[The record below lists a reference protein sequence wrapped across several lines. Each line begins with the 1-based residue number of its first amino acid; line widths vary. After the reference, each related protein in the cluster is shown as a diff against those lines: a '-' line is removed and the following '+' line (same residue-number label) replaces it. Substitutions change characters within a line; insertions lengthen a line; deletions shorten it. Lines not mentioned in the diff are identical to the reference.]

1 MSIIILVAF
10 ILLITALV
18 YAKRKKSKII
28 IVAATCF
35 IISILLIGP
44 NGEQKQNI
52 VKDKVTQTQS
62 SKKNDVKSSKNQKAI
77 IKIQKKRKRQ

>member
-1 MSIIILVAF
+1 MKDILINIGVSLFLVAF

-18 YAKRKKSKII
+18 YAKRKKKSKI

-52 VKDKVTQTQS
+52 VK
-62 SKKNDVKSSKNQKAI
+62 
-77 IKIQKKRKRQ
+77 R

>member
-1 MSIIILVAF
+1 MKDILINIGVSLFLVAF

-18 YAKRKKSKII
+18 YAKRKKKSKII

-44 NGEQKQNI
+44 NGEQKQ
-52 VKDKVTQTQS
+52 KH
-62 SKKNDVKSSKNQKAI
+62 SKK
-77 IKIQKKRKRQ
+77 IKLLKHKVVRRTM

>member
-1 MSIIILVAF
+1 MKDILINIGVSLFLVAF

-18 YAKRKKSKII
+18 YAKRKKNQKII

-44 NGEQKQNI
+44 NGEQKQ
-52 VKDKVTQTQS
+52 KH
-62 SKKNDVKSSKNQKAI
+62 SKK
-77 IKIQKKRKRQ
+77 IKLLKHKVVRRTM

>member
-1 MSIIILVAF
+1 MQHERYINKYWSIIIFSSIYIANNGSCLRE
-10 ILLITALV
+10 
-18 YAKRKKSKII
+18 KKEKSKI

-52 VKDKVTQTQS
+52 VK
-62 SKKNDVKSSKNQKAI
+62 
-77 IKIQKKRKRQ
+77 R